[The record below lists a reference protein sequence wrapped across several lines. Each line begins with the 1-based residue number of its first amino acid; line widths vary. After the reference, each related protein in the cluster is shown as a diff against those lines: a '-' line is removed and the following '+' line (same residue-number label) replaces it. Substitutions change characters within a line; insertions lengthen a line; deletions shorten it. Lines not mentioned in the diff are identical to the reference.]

1 MVDFGGWEMPLEYSG
16 ILAEHE
22 AVRSRAGLFDVSHMG
37 EIEIRGPRA
46 LELVQRVTCNDA
58 SKLAEGQA
66 QYSGLMTDRGTF
78 VDDLLVH
85 KISPEH
91 YLLCVNA
98 SNQDRDFDHIVGA
111 NRFGA
116 AVENAGPR
124 YSQLAIQ
131 GPRATEILAQITSAP
146 LASIRYYH
154 FAFGKVKGV
163 ECLIAR

>member
-1 MVDFGGWEMPLEYSG
+1 MLISMFGHHGSIFPVTTPAISEVRKTALNAVHRRLNARMVAFGGWEMPLEYSG

-78 VDDLLVH
+78 
-85 KISPEH
+85 
-91 YLLCVNA
+91 
-98 SNQDRDFDHIVGA
+98 
-111 NRFGA
+111 
-116 AVENAGPR
+116 
-124 YSQLAIQ
+124 
-131 GPRATEILAQITSAP
+131 
-146 LASIRYYH
+146 
-154 FAFGKVKGV
+154 
-163 ECLIAR
+163 